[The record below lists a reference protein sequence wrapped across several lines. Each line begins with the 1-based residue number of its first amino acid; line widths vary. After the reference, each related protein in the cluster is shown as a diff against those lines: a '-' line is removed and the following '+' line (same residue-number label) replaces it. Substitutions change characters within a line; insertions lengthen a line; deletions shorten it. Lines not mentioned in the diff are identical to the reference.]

1 MVGKNI
7 LDNIKATN
15 YSFLRPSRD
24 ELNLLNI
31 DVTNEYIRDN
41 KPDIIVHAAGIVG
54 GIEAN
59 INNPVKFLYEN
70 SLMGL
75 NIINSS
81 LINDVPRFINIAS
94 SCMYPKN
101 AANPL
106 KESLILDGSLE
117 PTNEGYAIA
126 KILACKLCEYVSNT
140 MNDKSYKTL
149 IPCNLYGRHD
159 NYDENSS
166 HMIPAVIHKIHKAM
180 ITNGEIEIWGDGSA
194 RREFMTASSFSDFIF
209 YALENFKKMPQTM
222 NVGLGQDYSILEYY
236 KAIAKVVG
244 YNSELKYDLTKPVG
258 MKQKLV
264 DIENLENFGW
274 KNKVSL
280 HDGIKE
286 AYRYYKESY
295 GI

>member
-41 KPDIIVHAAGIVG
+41 KPDIIIHAAGIVG

-101 AANPL
+101 AVNPL
-106 KESLILDGSLE
+106 KESLILEGSLE

-126 KILACKLCEYVSNT
+126 KILACKLCEYISNT
-140 MNDKSYKTL
+140 MNEKSYKTL
-149 IPCNLYGRHD
+149 IPCNLYGSHD

-166 HMIPAVIHKIHKAM
+166 HMIPAVIDKIHKAM
-180 ITNGEIEIWGDGSA
+180 LNNGEIEIWGDGSA
-194 RREFMTASSFSDFIF
+194 RREFMNASSFSDFVF
-209 YALENFKKMPQTM
+209 YALENFNRMPQTL

-236 KAIAKVVG
+236 TAIAKVIG
-244 YNSELKYDLTKPVG
+244 YDSDFKYDLSKPVG

-280 HDGIKE
+280 DDGIKE
-286 AYRYYKESY
+286 AYKYYKESY
-295 GI
+295 GV